1 MANQS
6 PQNRP
11 NGNNNNNDNRN
22 GDRRRFSILTILII
36 AVAVTLLFNSLLSNV
51 FSAGEKQVTYDA
63 FLSAVET
70 DAISQVEIQSDRIQF
85 LRRDEMALPKSQR
98 TVYYTGLLP
107 NVDLTSLIS
116 TLEDNQVE
124 FSGEIVENSTFT
136 FLFSWVLFPLLMLA
150 LLSLLMRFIIS
161 RSGGGAGG
169 FGAIGS
175 IGKSKAKVYM
185 EKETGVTFRD
195 VAGQDEAKESLVE
208 IIDFLH
214 NPQKYAAIG
223 AKLPKGALLVG
234 SPGTGKTLLA
244 KAVAGEA
251 RVPFFSISGSDFV
264 EMFVGVG
271 ASRVRDLFQE
281 ASKVAPAII
290 FIDEIDAIGRSRD
303 SRLGGNDEREQ
314 TLNQLLAEI
323 DGFDSSK
330 GVVILAATNRPE
342 ILDKAL
348 LRAGR
353 FDRRIIVDRPNL
365 EGRYQTLLVH
375 TRNIRLAE
383 DVDLKKIAQATAG
396 AVGADLAN
404 LVNEAA
410 LRAVRM
416 GRQTVNQE
424 DLLTSFEV
432 VIAGTEKKG
441 TVLTDIEKR
450 IVAYHEV
457 GHALVAALQKHTQP
471 VSKITIVPHTSGA
484 LGYTMQMPEEEKYL
498 NSRDELLVELRTMLG
513 GRAAEQTVFGIET
526 TGASNDIER
535 ATDLARKMV
544 MQYGMSDRIG
554 LMALT
559 TKGNEYLDG
568 QSYTDCAQTTAAAA
582 DEEVRKLLNDSY
594 DQAKK
599 ILAENRGL
607 LDEVALYLLQKETIT
622 GDELMQYV
630 DADKRLRG
638 SRQETLPEAEA

>member
-11 NGNNNNNDNRN
+11 NGNNNNDNRN
-22 GDRRRFSILTILII
+22 GDRRRFSILTIVII

-85 LRRDEMALPKSQR
+85 LRRDEMALSKSQR

-441 TVLTDIEKR
+441 TILTDIEKR

-599 ILAENRGL
+599 ILTENRGL

-630 DADKRLRG
+630 DADKRLRE
-638 SRQETLPEAEA
+638 SKQETLPEAEA

>member
-11 NGNNNNNDNRN
+11 NGNNNNDNRN
-22 GDRRRFSILTILII
+22 GDRRRFSILTIAII

-85 LRRDEMALPKSQR
+85 LRRDEMALSKSQR

-599 ILAENRGL
+599 ILTENRGL

-638 SRQETLPEAEA
+638 SKQETLPEAEA

>member
-11 NGNNNNNDNRN
+11 NGNNNNDNRN

-85 LRRDEMALPKSQR
+85 LRRDEMALSKSQR

-175 IGKSKAKVYM
+175 IGKSKARVYM

-599 ILAENRGL
+599 ILTENRGL

-638 SRQETLPEAEA
+638 SKQETLPEAEA

>member
-11 NGNNNNNDNRN
+11 NGNNNNDNRN
-22 GDRRRFSILTILII
+22 GDRRRFSILTIVII

-85 LRRDEMALPKSQR
+85 LRRDEMALSKSQR

-281 ASKVAPAII
+281 TSKVAPAII

-599 ILAENRGL
+599 ILTENRGL

-630 DADKRLRG
+630 DADKRLRE
-638 SRQETLPEAEA
+638 SKQETLPEAEA

>member
-11 NGNNNNNDNRN
+11 NGNNNNDNRN

-63 FLSAVET
+63 FLSAVES

-638 SRQETLPEAEA
+638 SKQETLPEAEA

>member
-11 NGNNNNNDNRN
+11 NGNNNNDNRN
-22 GDRRRFSILTILII
+22 GDRRRFSILTIVII

-85 LRRDEMALPKSQR
+85 LRRDEMALSKSQR

-271 ASRVRDLFQE
+271 ASRVRDLFKA
-281 ASKVAPAII
+281 ASKGAPAII

-599 ILAENRGL
+599 ILTENRGL

-630 DADKRLRG
+630 DADKRLRE
-638 SRQETLPEAEA
+638 SKQETLPEAEA